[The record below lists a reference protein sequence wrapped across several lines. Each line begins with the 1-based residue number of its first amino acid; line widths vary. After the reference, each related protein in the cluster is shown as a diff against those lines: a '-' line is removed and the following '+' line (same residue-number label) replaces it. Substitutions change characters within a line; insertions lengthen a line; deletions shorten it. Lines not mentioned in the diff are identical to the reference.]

1 MNKKNNSL
9 KVNKR
14 KNLKG
19 TKINRKGG
27 QLSLPGVGSFNFA
40 GSDLAGW
47 ANGLGVPAVLVGVR
61 QLMKGSKKNG
71 QKGGSRKNKS
81 LRRRLRKFDG
91 HEGVPS
97 EEQVGGRR
105 RRIRKFDGHEGVPSE
120 EQTGGARKNRTQRK

>member
-47 ANGLGVPAVLVGVR
+47 ANGLGVPVVLVGLR
-61 QLMKGSKKNG
+61 ELMKGSKKKS
-71 QKGGSRKNKS
+71 QKGGLRKNKS
-81 LRRRLRKFDG
+81 LKRRKN
-91 HEGVPS
+91 
-97 EEQVGGRR
+97 QVGRG
-105 RRIRKFDGHEGVPSE
+105 
-120 EQTGGARKNRTQRK
+120 

>member
-1 MNKKNNSL
+1 MGIMNKKNNSL

-19 TKINRKGG
+19 TKRNRKGG

-97 EEQVGGRR
+97 EEQ
-105 RRIRKFDGHEGVPSE
+105 
-120 EQTGGARKNRTQRK
+120 TGGARDGEGCYGHDECEGSL